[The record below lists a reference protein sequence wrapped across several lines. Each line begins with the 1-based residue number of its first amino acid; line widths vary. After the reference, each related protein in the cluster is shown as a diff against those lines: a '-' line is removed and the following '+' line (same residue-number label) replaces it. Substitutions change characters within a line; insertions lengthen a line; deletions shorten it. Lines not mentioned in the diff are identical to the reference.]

1 MREPDRLAEL
11 PVRELIGR
19 LASKA
24 PTPGGGSA
32 AALAGAM
39 GAALV
44 EMVGELTIGR
54 TASQVDEAAVRGARS
69 AAAARRTELL
79 ELAELDASAYDAVV
93 AARRL
98 PRETDGERSD
108 RAARVAE
115 ATREA
120 TRIPLKVAESAAEVL
135 KLAERIAPL
144 GNPNAV
150 SDAGVAAQ
158 LASASVRGAL
168 LNVRI
173 NLPAL
178 GADDPLRVEAA
189 ARIDQL
195 GAEAR
200 EREDQ
205 VLAIVAELI
214 GSRPER

>member
-1 MREPDRLAEL
+1 MRDPDQLGEL

-19 LASKA
+19 LASRA

-44 EMVGELTIGR
+44 EMVGELTTGR
-54 TASQVDEAAVRGARS
+54 ASFDGDEAAVREICS
-69 AAAARRTELL
+69 AATARRTELL
-79 ELAELDASAYDAVV
+79 EFAEQDASAYNAVI

-98 PRETDGERSD
+98 PRDTDAERAD
-108 RAARVAE
+108 RAARMEE

-120 TRIPLKVAESAAEVL
+120 TRIPLQVAESAVDVL
-135 KLAERIAPL
+135 RLAGRITPL
-144 GNPNAV
+144 GNPHAV

-173 NLPAL
+173 NLSSL
-178 GADDPLRVEAA
+178 GADDPLRLEAA
-189 ARIDQL
+189 TRIEQL
-195 GAEAR
+195 SAETL
-200 EREDQ
+200 EREER
-205 VLAIVAELI
+205 VLAVVAELI
-214 GSRPER
+214 G

>member
-44 EMVGELTIGR
+44 EMVGELTLGR
-54 TASQVDEAAVRGARS
+54 TSPQVDEATIREILS
-69 AAAARRTELL
+69 AATARRTGLL

-98 PRETDGERSD
+98 PRETDGQRAD
-108 RAARVAE
+108 RATRIAE

-120 TRIPLKVAESAAEVL
+120 TRIPLSVAESAADVL
-135 KLAERIAPL
+135 RLAERIAPL

-173 NLPAL
+173 NLPSLA
-178 GADDPLRVEAA
+178 ADDPLRGEAGG
-189 ARIDQL
+189 RIGEL
-195 GAEAR
+195 EAEAP
-200 EREDQ
+200 EREER
-205 VLAIVAELI
+205 VLAVVAALI
-214 GSRPER
+214 R

>member
-32 AALAGAM
+32 AALAGAV

-44 EMVGELTIGR
+44 EMVAELTIGR
-54 TASQVDEAAVRGARS
+54 TSSPADEALVRGIHS
-69 AAAARRTELL
+69 AATARRTELL
-79 ELAELDASAYDAVV
+79 ELAELDASAYDAVI
-93 AARRL
+93 AARGL
-98 PRETDGERSD
+98 PRVTDDERAD
-108 RAARVAE
+108 RAVHVAE
-115 ATREA
+115 AIREA
-120 TRIPLKVAESAAEVL
+120 TRIPLQVAESAADVL
-135 KLAERIAPL
+135 RLAERIAPL
-144 GNPNAV
+144 GNPNAA

-173 NLPAL
+173 NLPTL
-178 GADDPLRVEAA
+178 GADEPLRVEAA
-189 ARIDQL
+189 ARIGQL
-195 GAEAR
+195 EAEAR
-200 EREDQ
+200 EREEQ

-214 GSRPER
+214 G

>member
-44 EMVGELTIGR
+44 EMVGELTLGR
-54 TASQVDEAAVRGARS
+54 TSPQVDEATVREILS
-69 AAAARRTELL
+69 AATARRTELL
-79 ELAELDASAYDAVV
+79 ELAQLDASAYDAVV
-93 AARRL
+93 AARRRA
-98 PRETDGERSD
+98 RETDGERAD
-108 RAARVAE
+108 RAVRIAE
-115 ATREA
+115 ATRDA
-120 TRIPLKVAESAAEVL
+120 TRIPLSVAASAADVL
-135 KLAERIAPL
+135 RLAERIAPL

-173 NLPAL
+173 NLPSLA
-178 GADDPLRVEAA
+178 ADDPLRGDAGG
-189 ARIDQL
+189 RIGEL
-195 GAEAR
+195 EAEAP
-200 EREDQ
+200 EREER
-205 VLAIVAELI
+205 VLAVVAALI
-214 GSRPER
+214 R

>member
-39 GAALV
+39 GAALL
-44 EMVGELTIGR
+44 EMVGELTVGR
-54 TASQVDEAAVRGARS
+54 TSSQVDDATVQEILS
-69 AAAARRTELL
+69 AATARRTELL

-98 PRETDGERSD
+98 PRETDGERAD
-108 RAARVAE
+108 RAVRIAE
-115 ATREA
+115 ATHDA
-120 TRIPLKVAESAAEVL
+120 TRIPLSVAASAADVL
-135 KLAERIAPL
+135 RLAQRIAPL

-173 NLPAL
+173 NLPSLA
-178 GADDPLRVEAA
+178 ADDPLRGEAA
-189 ARIDQL
+189 ARVDQL

-200 EREDQ
+200 EREEQ
-205 VLAIVAELI
+205 VLAVVAELI
-214 GSRPER
+214 G

>member
-1 MREPDRLAEL
+1 MRDPDRLADL
-11 PVRELIGR
+11 SVRELIAR

-44 EMVGELTIGR
+44 EMVGGLTSGR
-54 TASQVDEAAVRGARS
+54 VGLERDEEALREICSVAT
-69 AAAARRTELL
+69 ARRTELL
-79 ELAELDASAYDAVV
+79 ELAELDASAYDAVI

-98 PRETDGERSD
+98 PRETDDERAG
-108 RAARVAE
+108 RAVRVAE

-120 TRIPLKVAESAAEVL
+120 TRIPLRVAEAAADVL
-135 KLAERIAPL
+135 RQAGRIAPL
-144 GNPNAV
+144 GNPHAV

-158 LASASVRGAL
+158 LASASVRGAV

-173 NLPAL
+173 NLPSL
-178 GADDPLRVEAA
+178 GADDPVRLEAA

-195 GAEAR
+195 NAEAH
-200 EREDQ
+200 ECEEQ
-205 VLAIVAELI
+205 VLAVVGKLI
-214 GSRPER
+214 G

>member
-44 EMVGELTIGR
+44 EMVGELTLGR
-54 TASQVDEAAVRGARS
+54 TSPQVDEATVREILS
-69 AAAARRTELL
+69 AATARRTELL

-98 PRETDGERSD
+98 PRETDGQRAD
-108 RAARVAE
+108 RATRIAE

-120 TRIPLKVAESAAEVL
+120 TRIPLSVAESAADVL
-135 KLAERIAPL
+135 RLAERIAPL

-173 NLPAL
+173 NLPSLA
-178 GADDPLRVEAA
+178 ADDPLRGEAGG
-189 ARIDQL
+189 RIGEL
-195 GAEAR
+195 EAEAP
-200 EREDQ
+200 EREER
-205 VLAIVAELI
+205 VLAVVAALI
-214 GSRPER
+214 R

>member
-44 EMVGELTIGR
+44 AMVGELTLGR
-54 TASQVDEAAVRGARS
+54 ASSQVEDATVQEILS
-69 AAAARRTELL
+69 AATARRTELL

-98 PRETDGERSD
+98 PRETDGERAD
-108 RAARVAE
+108 RASRVAE

-120 TRIPLKVAESAAEVL
+120 TRIPLSVAESAADVL
-135 KLAERIAPL
+135 RLAERIAPL

-173 NLPAL
+173 NLPSLA
-178 GADDPLRVEAA
+178 ADDPLRGEAA
-189 ARIDQL
+189 GRIDQL
-195 GAEAR
+195 DAEAR
-200 EREDQ
+200 EGEER
-205 VLAIVAELI
+205 VLAVVAELI
-214 GSRPER
+214 R